1 MKNETFEEKLEHS
14 KELLE
19 KLMNPEITLE
29 ESVKLYE
36 EGLKNIK
43 EAQTLIEEAKMKIT
57 VIEQA
62 NQNPGEDA

>member
-1 MKNETFEEKLEHS
+1 MASFEEKLEHS
-14 KELLE
+14 KALLE

-43 EAQTLIEEAKMKIT
+43 EAQTLIEEAKTKIT

-62 NQNPGEDA
+62 NQNVESE

>member
-1 MKNETFEEKLEHS
+1 MKEQSFEEKLEHS

-36 EGLKNIK
+36 EGLQNIK
-43 EAQTLIEEAKMKIT
+43 DAQTLIEKAKMKIT

-62 NQNPGEDA
+62 DQNIGEDA

>member
-43 EAQTLIEEAKMKIT
+43 EAHTLIEEAKMKIT

-62 NQNPGEDA
+62 NQNIGNEG

>member
-1 MKNETFEEKLEHS
+1 MKTQSFEEKLEHS
-14 KELLE
+14 KVLLE

-43 EAQTLIEEAKMKIT
+43 EAQTLIEEAKTKISI
-57 VIEQA
+57 IEQA
-62 NQNPGEDA
+62 NQSVESE